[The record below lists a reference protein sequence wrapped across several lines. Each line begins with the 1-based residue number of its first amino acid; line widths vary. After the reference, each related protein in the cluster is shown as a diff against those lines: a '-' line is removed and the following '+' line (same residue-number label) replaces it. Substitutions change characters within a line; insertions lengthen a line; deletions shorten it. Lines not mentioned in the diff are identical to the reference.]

1 MRLLNVQR
9 IHQVQGD
16 AGVGGKAVVFFGGA
30 APLAQ
35 ASADGV
41 NWVVVTSTTGLA
53 LNIVRPAKGLTLN
66 YRVLAVTQWGLGLPS
81 NVVSASTPTTVTGS
95 VSMVNVVRQP
105 NLSYNLSFNQPSDL
119 GGISTWT
126 YKIQMLQGNVWNTV
140 LTGAGA
146 ATQTVNLP
154 SPALNTYAYYR
165 IIATNSV
172 GDSPSYTILIRG

>member
-1 MRLLNVQR
+1 
-9 IHQVQGD
+9 
-16 AGVGGKAVVFFGGA
+16 
-30 APLAQ
+30 
-35 ASADGV
+35 
-41 NWVVVTSTTGLA
+41 
-53 LNIVRPAKGLTLN
+53 
-66 YRVLAVTQWGLGLPS
+66 
-81 NVVSASTPTTVTGS
+81 
-95 VSMVNVVRQP
+95 MVNVVRQP